1 MKKGEQVMPKISVI
15 IPVYK
20 AEKYLRKCVESIM
33 YGEEQD
39 LEVILVEDCSPD
51 GSWQLCQQ
59 LAEEFAQVKCL
70 RNDRNSGVSYTRN
83 RGLDTASGQY
93 VLFVDSDDWVS
104 CRYAKTLIEAQE
116 ANPGKLVVCS
126 YTFIDYVSQSRCIR
140 DLPEVSVLQ
149 RRDFLRLSDGVL
161 LQQLWN
167 KIFSLELIRKT
178 GIRFDE
184 TICMGEDYQFVMDVL
199 EAAECQECVL
209 LHQPLYY
216 YIRRNEGSLMSNWA
230 SVENFQRAIGWLER
244 MSGICGISKTDVHC
258 ASQLKELYRYSIAVS
273 PKLSGREKRQA
284 IREVMGSEWNAG
296 DCILQYKYRLREALN
311 RLKSSVCYFSGCVQ
325 GKLQK
330 WKNNLKAC
338 SYRKLFRD
346 GSLTVISQNC
356 IGGVFS
362 HDMHLPFQSPTVNL
376 CIPAADY
383 VKFVN
388 NLEHYLQ
395 MELELHWG
403 EEYPVGRLDDVEILF
418 VHYDTCLEASEAWE
432 RRKKRV
438 NLRNVLV
445 LSTDRDG
452 FDETVFEQ
460 WKTITYPKLLFTA
473 RKEFAADPDSLFFPE
488 YEGAGCVL
496 DLISKR
502 KFYKGNR
509 LIRKGQQ
516 AMIPR
521 Q

>member
-1 MKKGEQVMPKISVI
+1 MPKISVI

-20 AEKYLRKCVESIM
+20 AEKYLRKCVESIV

-104 CRYAKTLIEAQE
+104 GSYAKTLIEAQE
-116 ANPGKLVVCS
+116 ANPRKLVVCG
-126 YTFIDYVSQSRCIR
+126 YTFLDHVSKSRCIY
-140 DLPEVSVLQ
+140 DLPGTSTLPRQ
-149 RRDFLRLSDGVL
+149 DFLKLADAVL

-167 KIFSLELIRKT
+167 KVFSLELIRKT

-199 EAAECQECVL
+199 EAADCQECVI
-209 LHQPLYY
+209 LHKPLYY
-216 YIRRNEGSLMSNWA
+216 YVRWNNVSLMSTWA
-230 SVENFQRAIGWLER
+230 SGENYCRALAWMER
-244 MSGICGISKTDVHC
+244 MSRICGLPEPEEHSVRL
-258 ASQLKELYRYSIAVS
+258 LKEQYLYSLAIS
-273 PKLSGREKRQA
+273 SKLSGREKRQA
-284 IREVMGSEWNAG
+284 IRELMGSQWNAG
-296 DCILQYKYRLREALN
+296 CGLRQYKHRFTEARNRFKNTIRDFLN
-311 RLKSSVCYFSGCVQ
+311 RVR
-325 GKLQK
+325 GKLRS
-330 WKNNLKAC
+330 WKNNRKIRPV
-338 SYRKLFRD
+338 RKLFRD

-395 MELELHWG
+395 MEPELHWG
-403 EEYPVGRLDDVEILF
+403 EEYPVGRLEDVEILF
-418 VHYDTCLEASEAWE
+418 VHYDTCLEAGEAWE

-502 KFYKGNR
+502 KFYKDNR

-516 AMIPR
+516 VMTPR